1 MRFRWLVVLGLCAS
15 AFGCVTPIGVNLSTP
30 QAVMMQAL
38 ESELTTDHLSAF
50 SREFLDR
57 LSLAELYQENPRAAL
72 ADLRA
77 GLGGPDERNRLL
89 ALAELWFGAAKKSGD
104 RGEYMAAALY
114 AYAFLFPRDPGRAP
128 GPYDG
133 KLRLGLELYNRGI
146 TQGLAKQQTSLGT
159 EVDLNTEKV
168 ELPFGTL
175 ELEPPVKAFRYGG
188 YEVAHAI
195 SMGDLEIR
203 GLRNR
208 YRRIGIG
215 AALGADVRTVQGS
228 EADQWIPPNAKVAIT
243 AFLRLDDPRAALD
256 TAKFR
261 GTLELYDADEIPAVT
276 VLGRKVP
283 LAFEPSA
290 TLAYR
295 LEGAPV
301 WDFEIAGF
309 RNTDLPIIAA
319 RKNYGLVMLYPYRPS
334 RIPVVFVHGTASSPA
349 RWAEMAN
356 DLLGD
361 PEIASRF
368 QFWFFIYNSG
378 NAVLGSA
385 AKLREG
391 LEKAVADVDP
401 EGRNESLRKM
411 VVIGHSQGG
420 LLTKLMVVDSGTAF
434 WDAVATVPFESIS
447 LSQETKELLR
457 QALFFK
463 PLPFVSRVIFIST
476 PHRGSFLAENWLGML
491 ARRLV
496 NTPAALTK
504 LGSEFGHL
512 REQRVLRGS
521 WKPPTAIDN
530 MDWSNPA
537 LRVLASLPIAPGVK
551 ANSIIPENTNP
562 FTDSDDGV
570 VKYASAHLEGVE
582 SELVIVPA
590 GHSVQASPR
599 AIEEVRRIL
608 YEQAGI
614 RGATPTL
621 PASN

>member
-1 MRFRWLVVLGLCAS
+1 VRFRWLVLLPAFALGCA
-15 AFGCVTPIGVNLSTP
+15 TPIGVNLSTP
-30 QAVMMQAL
+30 QAVMIQGL
-38 ESELTTDHLSAF
+38 ESELTGDRMSAF

-57 LSLAELYQENPRAAL
+57 LSLADLYETNPREAL
-72 ADLRA
+72 AQLRA

-89 ALAELWFGAAKKSGD
+89 ALAELWFGAAKRSQD
-104 RGEYMAAALY
+104 RGEYMASAIY
-114 AYAFLFPRDPGRAP
+114 AYAFLFPMDPANAP

-133 KLRLGLELYNRGI
+133 KLRLALELYDRGI
-146 TQGLAKQQTSLGT
+146 TQGLKKAETPLGT
-159 EVDLNTEKV
+159 EVDLNAEKV

-188 YEVAHAI
+188 YEVAHAV

-208 YRRIGIG
+208 YKRLGIG
-215 AALGADVRTVQGS
+215 AALGADVRVVKGS
-228 EADQWIPPNAKVAIT
+228 EADEWIPPNSKVAIT

-261 GTLELYDADEIPAVT
+261 GTLELYDADETPVVT
-276 VLGRKVP
+276 ILGRKVP

-295 LEGAPV
+295 LEGAAV
-301 WDFEIAGF
+301 WDFELAGF
-309 RNTDLPIIAA
+309 RNTELPLIGG
-319 RKNYGLVMLYPYRPS
+319 RQTYGLAMLYPYRPG

-349 RWAEMAN
+349 RWAEMTN

-361 PEIASRF
+361 PAIASRF

-378 NAVLGSA
+378 NPILASA
-385 AKLREG
+385 SRLREG
-391 LEKAVADVDP
+391 LRKAVADVDP
-401 EGRNESLRKM
+401 EGNDPSIRKM

-420 LLTKLMVVDSGTAF
+420 LLTKLMVVDSGTQF
-434 WDAVATVPFESIS
+434 WDAVATLPFEKVD
-447 LSQETKELLR
+447 LSDETKQLLQ
-457 QALFFK
+457 QAMFFE

-496 NTPAALTK
+496 NTPAAITK

-512 REQRVLRGS
+512 REQRVMRGS
-521 WKPPTAIDN
+521 WRPPTAIDN
-530 MDWSNPA
+530 MDWSNPG

-551 ANSIIPENTNP
+551 ANSIIPEKTNP
-562 FTDSDDGV
+562 YTDSDDGV
-570 VKYASAHLEGVE
+570 VKYASAHIEPVE

-590 GHSVQASPR
+590 GHSVQSSPR

-614 RGATPTL
+614 RGSTPTL
-621 PASN
+621 PSSN